1 MLLYDIW
8 KRKSCIFCYYYSFV
22 FLHVYPCLKTLNF
35 RISDRIKTINIFL
48 ISVGFY
54 NLMESNIGIL
64 LIPKGFLTNEP
75 LTDGLLSPIGN
86 FCAGSDNYL
95 TL

>member
-1 MLLYDIW
+1 METKILHFLLLLFF
-8 KRKSCIFCYYYSFV
+8 CIFTRVSLF
-22 FLHVYPCLKTLNF
+22 KNLNF